1 LRCSNYGRRIRT
13 GEPKR
18 FLYFSLPR
26 FISDI
31 CQGTDCF
38 ICGAKSTSAQFN
50 DEHILPDWILRR
62 YDLRDRALPKHD
74 TIPLRR
80 FQDSVLHRV
89 QQRDVDDRAARQ
101 QILEGLK
108 TGLYTFL
115 ADDEGKFQRDYME
128 LE

>member
-1 LRCSNYGRRIRT
+1 
-13 GEPKR
+13 
-18 FLYFSLPR
+18 
-26 FISDI
+26 
-31 CQGTDCF
+31 
-38 ICGAKSTSAQFN
+38 
-50 DEHILPDWILRR
+50 
-62 YDLRDRALPKHD
+62 
-74 TIPLRR
+74 
-80 FQDSVLHRV
+80 V